1 MRRLAVPLASVLLAA
16 CHATAPA
23 RVAAPAEDA
32 PVAAQYP
39 QAYAVLARGANAA
52 NTDEFLGKWLK
63 GLGPWGK
70 ELPADYFWK
79 GALRA
84 FRQTFGRVEEA
95 GSAAD
100 ARARRPDVVAVVDMF
115 SAELPGSVF
124 GSAKVEYKAVLT
136 RADGSAVMEATAS
149 ADKKVTKETPFGMAY
164 NRMRE
169 TVRMAADEASGTLA
183 AELRASPALREAL
196 EKPSAAPA
204 APGLARAFRSDVETP
219 AYRRGEDP
227 TRFAVVVGVERY
239 GGGVPPADHAARD
252 AKTMKAHLLA
262 LGYPERNI
270 ALITDHQAG
279 KAALEK
285 YLEAWLPKQVGPDS
299 TVFFY
304 FSGHGAP
311 DVTKGDAYLIPW
323 DGDPKFLETT
333 AYPVKRVYEKL
344 NALKAK
350 RVLVAMDAC
359 FSGVGG
365 RSVIAK
371 GLRPLVAKVDD
382 GAAAAGRLSAL
393 TASASD
399 EASGAHE
406 EAGHGLFTYE
416 LLKALGASGGRATLR
431 QLHESLTPRVR
442 DAARRDNRDQTPQ
455 LLGKGEEAL

>member
-1 MRRLAVPLASVLLAA
+1 MRRLLALGVLLLSG
-16 CHATAPA
+16 CHATAPQ
-23 RVAAPAEDA
+23 RLEAPVEEA
-32 PVAAQYP
+32 PVAALYP
-39 QAYAVLARGANAA
+39 QAYAVVVPGVNVPGTR
-52 NTDEFLGKWLK
+52 EFMAKWLQ
-63 GLGPWGK
+63 GMGPWGK
-70 ELPADYFWK
+70 ELAADALWQ

-84 FRQTFGRVEEA
+84 FRSTFGRVEEA
-95 GSAAD
+95 AAVAE
-100 ARARRPDVVAVVDMF
+100 ARARRPDVVAVVDVYSGEM
-115 SAELPGSVF
+115 PGSVF
-124 GSAKVEYKAVLT
+124 GWAKAEYKAALS
-136 RADGSAVMEATAS
+136 RADGSPVGEASGVS
-149 ADKKVTKETPFGMAY
+149 AKKVTEETPFGMAFK
-164 NRMRE
+164 RMVA
-169 TVRMAADEASGTLA
+169 TARMAADGASDGLA
-183 AELRASPALREAL
+183 SELRASPVLREAL
-196 EKPSAAPA
+196 EKPAAAAVAAAPA
-204 APGLARAFRSDVETP
+204 ARAFRSEVEKP
-219 AYRRGEDP
+219 SYKRSEDDS
-227 TRFAVVVGVERY
+227 RFAVVVGVERY
-239 GGGVPPADHAARD
+239 SGGVPPAEHAARD
-252 AKTMKAHLLA
+252 AKAVKAHLLA

-299 TVFFY
+299 KVFFY

-311 DVTKGDAYLIPW
+311 DVTKGEAYLIPW
-323 DGDPKFLETT
+323 DGDPKFLDAT
-333 AYPVKRVYEKL
+333 AYPVKRVYQKL

-350 RVLVAMDAC
+350 QVLVAMDAC

-406 EAGHGLFTYE
+406 ESGHGLFTYE
-416 LLKALGASGGRATLR
+416 LLRALGASGGKATLR
-431 QLHESLTPRVR
+431 QLHEALSPRVR